1 MAGRTWT
8 HRGRGWLAPYISPLV
23 FIFCSFASW
32 SFCQWVYLMLNLCL
46 IIWQIRLLTE
56 SVININYTMIL
67 KILYHRSRWLFKMS
81 LSFSL
86 FMKKHLNIFSYKCYF
101 NWYIIPTVGI
111 LKSYCGCR
119 EVFLCVFQSLK
130 ACTYLQKSNHNA
142 ISRQS
147 GRGLNKSI
155 SPCFSQLLIVPR
167 IRHRCLNSCPKH
179 SSCSQCSGSSF
190 LGGHAIYFFTVS
202 QSFSGFCT

>member
-1 MAGRTWT
+1 MTGRTRT
-8 HRGRGWLAPYISPLV
+8 HRGSGWLAPHISPFV
-23 FIFCSFASW
+23 FMFCRLASL
-32 SFCQWVYLMLNLCL
+32 SFCQWVYPTLNLCL

-101 NWYIIPTVGI
+101 NWYIISTVGI
-111 LKSYCGCR
+111 LKSYCSYR
-119 EVFLCVFQSLK
+119 EVFLCIFQSLK
-130 ACTYLQKSNHNA
+130 ACTYLQKSNHDA

-155 SPCFSQLLIVPR
+155 SPWFSQLLIVLR
-167 IRHRCLNSCPKH
+167 IRHRCVNSCPKH
-179 SSCSQCSGSSF
+179 SSC
-190 LGGHAIYFFTVS
+190 
-202 QSFSGFCT
+202 